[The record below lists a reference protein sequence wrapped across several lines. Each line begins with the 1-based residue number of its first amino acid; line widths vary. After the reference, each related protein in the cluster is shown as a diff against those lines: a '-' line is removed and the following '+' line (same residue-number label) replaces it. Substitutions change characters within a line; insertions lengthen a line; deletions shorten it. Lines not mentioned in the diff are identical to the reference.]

1 MVGFSKIFAL
11 FYQKKTTFASNNPN
25 IMAIFAAYSIKS

>member
-1 MVGFSKIFAL
+1 L
-11 FYQKKTTFASNNPN
+11 FYQKNTIPASNNPN